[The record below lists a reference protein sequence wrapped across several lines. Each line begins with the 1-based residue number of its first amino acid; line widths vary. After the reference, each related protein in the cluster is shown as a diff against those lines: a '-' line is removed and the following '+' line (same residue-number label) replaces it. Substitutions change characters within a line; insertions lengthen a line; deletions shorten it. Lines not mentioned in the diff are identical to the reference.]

1 MGTIAVQFTLFCRW
15 YSRCHFI
22 SCPRKLTSYFRLVV
36 DGSFARDTALGMN
49 YLHSFQ
55 PPILHRDLKSPNLL
69 IDSAYGLKIS
79 DFGLARVRAHFQ
91 TMTGNC
97 GTTQWM
103 ASEVLAA
110 EKYTEKAD
118 VFSYGVVVWETV
130 TRQCPYEGLTQIQ
143 AALGV
148 LNNNL
153 RPTVP
158 ENCPSLFKTLMT
170 LCWISSP
177 EQRPSFE
184 DVLEILNRSIDSS
197 VGTSAT

>member
-1 MGTIAVQFTLFCRW
+1 MLEADGFEVV
-15 YSRCHFI
+15 
-22 SCPRKLTSYFRLVV
+22 LTVFASLLTAMTA
-36 DGSFARDTALGMN
+36 SIARDTALGMN

-69 IDSAYGLKIS
+69 VDMSYAIKIS

-103 ASEVLAA
+103 APEVLAA

-130 TRQCPYEGLTQIQ
+130 TRQCPYEGLSQIQ

-153 RPTVP
+153 RPTIP
-158 ENCPSLFKTLMT
+158 ATCPPLLRKLMT
-170 LCWISSP
+170 LCWVSKP
-177 EQRPSFE
+177 EERPTFE
-184 DVLEILNRSIDSS
+184 AILDILHHH
-197 VGTSAT
+197 ATEEFVPMER

>member
-1 MGTIAVQFTLFCRW
+1 MSNATRYTNLICGV
-15 YSRCHFI
+15 
-22 SCPRKLTSYFRLVV
+22 LVS
-36 DGSFARDTALGMN
+36 DSFARDTALGMN

-69 IDSAYGLKIS
+69 IDTSYALKIS

-103 ASEVLAA
+103 APEVLAA

-118 VFSYGVVVWETV
+118 VFSYGVVVWETI
-130 TRQCPYEGLTQIQ
+130 TRECPYDGLSQIQ

-158 ENCPSLFKTLMT
+158 EHCPPLFKKIMT
-170 LCWISSP
+170 LCWVSNP
-177 EQRPSFE
+177 EERPTFE
-184 DVLEILNRSIDSS
+184 TVLEILHNATDADLTPEPRDRRKS
-197 VGTSAT
+197 VTLGG